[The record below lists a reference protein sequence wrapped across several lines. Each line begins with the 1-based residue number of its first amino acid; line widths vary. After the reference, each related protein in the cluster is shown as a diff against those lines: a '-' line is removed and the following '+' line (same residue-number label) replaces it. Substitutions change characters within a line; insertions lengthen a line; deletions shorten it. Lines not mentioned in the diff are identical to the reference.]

1 MSDGVT
7 TTGPWMLGAW
17 GSPTIP
23 PSWASPGAI
32 APKLDYVDPARVK
45 KHPKTFAELARPQ
58 RSQRVHAPVVWES
71 SSASIVHALT
81 TTDHRWAEDPVSVS
95 IPDSGRLRDLPL
107 LTATH
112 QVLVDMGFTGE
123 AALDAVAG
131 TARSQVLAHDNGS
144 LALLDLTIL
153 LECWW
158 PHKVDSPMYVASQFA
173 TTLEDVAKAIVE
185 EYIAYDGNRLDQR
198 WVTWIL
204 RRFSWGM
211 TGATLDEVGKEA
223 GVTRERIRQVIT
235 RISEPAGSRIWPL
248 PAVVSGAIESLHDH
262 DYLSVQD
269 VLLDAGFVTDDDWTP
284 EEITELL
291 RWLGYSRAAQ
301 GLEAHFE
308 AAELVQRELRDQ
320 NAELISVIR
329 AARSKM
335 GVIRTDTVAGSDGAL
350 LDAGSVQQLLP
361 LAYPRIVTSGPWAL
375 VSNGAP
381 TSVENAAGR
390 QLGLV
395 QPLSVAELYEGLDRE
410 RRRRSAPP
418 LPDPETALDLL
429 ARAGALEIVD
439 GMCTGPAVAT
449 DAGTINAWLAALLQ
463 HADGHV
469 LHKELINRHAIRDRM
484 NLTSLGVYISFSYAI
499 RPCATPG
506 LYRLVGSEPTADDIA
521 HALAVA
527 EATRVP
533 TSVDWQ
539 VKDDAI
545 ELTVTVGSNMLSM
558 GSVTVP
564 HALNQM
570 WPSDGA
576 AIRCICSRTSTGKVV
591 RFGDAALSNWSTL
604 LTHLALDHDLMEGT
618 VVSAEVIDNDL
629 RVVGIH

>member
-1 MSDGVT
+1 MSEGVA

-17 GSPTIP
+17 GSPAIP
-23 PSWASPGAI
+23 PSWVAPGVVV
-32 APKLDYVDPARVK
+32 PKLDYVEPAKVK
-45 KHPKTFAELARPQ
+45 KPPANLADLARPQ
-58 RSQRVHAPVVWES
+58 QGRRGHDPVVWES
-71 SSASIVHALT
+71 SSARIVQALISANPC
-81 TTDHRWAEDPVSVS
+81 WAEDPVSAS
-95 IPDSGRLRDLPL
+95 ILNSGRLRELPL

-112 QVLVDMGFTGE
+112 QVLADMGFTGE
-123 AALDAVAG
+123 AALDIVAG
-131 TARSQVLAHDNGS
+131 TARSQVLAHANGA

-158 PHKVDSPMYVASQFA
+158 PYHDDSPMHVASEFA
-173 TTLEDVAKAIVE
+173 TTLEDVAAAIVE

-211 TGATLDEVGKEA
+211 PGATLDEIGKEA
-223 GVTRERIRQVIT
+223 GLTRERIRQVIT

-248 PAVVSGAIESLHDH
+248 PAVVVGAIESLHAR

-291 RWLGYSRAAQ
+291 RWLGYPQAAQ

-308 AAELVQRELRDQ
+308 TGEVAQRELRDQ
-320 NAELISVIR
+320 NAELISLIR

-335 GVIRTDTVAGSDGAL
+335 GLIRTDTVTGSDGAL
-350 LDAGSVQQLLP
+350 LDQALVRQLLP
-361 LAYPRIVTSGPWAL
+361 LAYPRVFTSGPWAL
-375 VSNGAP
+375 VSNDAP
-381 TSVENAAGR
+381 TSLENAAGR

-395 QPLSVAELYEGLDRE
+395 QPLAVGELYEGLDRE

-418 LPDPETALDLL
+418 LPDPETTLELL
-429 ARAGALEIVD
+429 AHAGAVEVVD
-439 GMCTGPAVAT
+439 GLCTGPTVST
-449 DAGTINAWLAALLQ
+449 DTGTINAWLAALLQ
-463 HADGHV
+463 HADGHI
-469 LHKELINRHAIRDRM
+469 LHKEVINRNAVRDRM

-499 RPCATPG
+499 RQCPTPG
-506 LYRLVGSEPTADDIA
+506 LYRLIGSEPTPDDIA
-521 HALAVA
+521 QALAVA

-533 TSVDWQ
+533 TNLDWRIT
-539 VKDDAI
+539 DSAI
-545 ELTVTVGSNMLSM
+545 EMAVTVGSNMLSM
-558 GSVTVP
+558 GSVNVSN
-564 HALNQM
+564 ALNQM

-576 AIRCICSRTSTGKVV
+576 SVHCVCNRPFAGKIIRY
-591 RFGDAALSNWSTL
+591 GDAALSNWSTL
-604 LTHLALDHDLMEGT
+604 LTHLALDHDLREGT

-629 RVVGIH
+629 RIVRIT